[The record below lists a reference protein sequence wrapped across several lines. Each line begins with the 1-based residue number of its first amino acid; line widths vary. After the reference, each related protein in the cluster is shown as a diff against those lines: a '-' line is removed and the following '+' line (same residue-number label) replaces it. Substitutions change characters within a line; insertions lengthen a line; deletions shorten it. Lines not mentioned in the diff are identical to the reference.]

1 VSRRRLLM
9 IALAAAVLAGAAA
22 GAYGLWVIFLR
33 PAGPPPV
40 SVATPAATSV
50 ATPAGASALPGA
62 SQPAA
67 SLGALDGS
75 WNVDNTIGSSTDNS
89 QTFVGYRV
97 QEQLAGIGGNT
108 AVGRTSDVTGS
119 MTLAGTQVLSVDITA
134 DLTSLAS
141 DDPQRD
147 GQLSRQGIQTSQFP
161 TATFKLTQPIDLGAL
176 PADGQTVSAT
186 ATGDLT
192 LHGVTKSV
200 QIQLS
205 ATLSGGIV
213 TVSGSI
219 DIQFADYGISP
230 PNSFKVL
237 SVDDHGVVELQ
248 IHFRHA

>member
-1 VSRRRLLM
+1 VSRRSPLM
-9 IALAAAVLAGAAA
+9 VVLGAAVLAGAAG

-40 SVATPAATSV
+40 SVATPATSA
-50 ATPAGASALPGA
+50 ATPAGASTLPGS

-67 SLGALDGS
+67 SLGALDGT
-75 WNVDNTIGSSTDNS
+75 WNVDNTIGLSADNS

-97 QEQLAGIGGNT
+97 QEQLVGIGGNT
-108 AVGRTSDVTGS
+108 AVGRTSDVSGS
-119 MTLAGTQVLSVDITA
+119 MSLAGTQVTSVDVTA

-147 GQLSRQGIQTSQFP
+147 GQLSRQGIETSQFP
-161 TATFKLTQPIDLGAL
+161 TATFKLTQPIDLGSL
-176 PADGQTVSAT
+176 PAEGQTVSAT

-200 QIQLS
+200 QIPLS

-213 TVSGSI
+213 TVTGSL

-237 SVDDHGVVELQ
+237 SVDNHGVMELQ
-248 IHFRHA
+248 LHFRHA

>member
-1 VSRRRLLM
+1 M
-9 IALAAAVLAGAAA
+9 IALAAVVLAGAAA
-22 GAYGLWVIFLR
+22 GAYGLWVIFVR

-40 SVATPAATSV
+40 SVVTPAVTPAASPSGTST
-50 ATPAGASALPGA
+50 APGS

-67 SLGALDGS
+67 SLGALDGT
-75 WNVDNTIGSSTDNS
+75 WTVDNTIGSSADNS

-108 AVGRTSDVTGS
+108 AVGRTSEVTGS
-119 MTLAGTQVLSVDITA
+119 MTLAGTQVTSVDITA

-147 GQLSRQGIQTSQFP
+147 GQLSRQGIETSQFP
-161 TATFKLTQPIDLGAL
+161 TATFKLTQPIDLGSL

-200 QIQLS
+200 QIPLS
-205 ATLSGGIV
+205 AALSGGIV
-213 TVSGSI
+213 TVTGSI

-237 SVDDHGVVELQ
+237 SVDDHGVMELQ
-248 IHFRHA
+248 LHFRHA